1 MHWARQARRVG
12 CNASLTCGD
21 RVVRANLSPD
31 VAKAWMAVVSAW
43 SAGAG
48 RAGSGAA
55 AKGKSVTAG
64 PEQCEWTGKEDELV
78 CVQVWYGHSVCMV
91 AQNIVCAWSSARYI
105 LQKADD
111 TSQCQTPDAVLRA
124 RAARAFKTIPNASS
138 EASQVSGVW
147 SRAPSESVAVYRP
160 IPSTPVRDTLCL
172 SHCHI
177 SIHLFQAPIYKVKRR
192 NTYYVV
198 ASTSASV
205 RRRQAEG

>member
-124 RAARAFKTIPNASS
+124 RARPGLLKRYRTRPLRRLRSL
-138 EASQVSGVW
+138 VSGH
-147 SRAPSESVAVYRP
+147 APRQNQLQYTEYACTRYS
-160 IPSTPVRDTLCL
+160 L
-172 SHCHI
+172 SFSLSYI
-177 SIHLFQAPIYKVKRR
+177 NSPFSGTNI
-192 NTYYVV
+192 
-198 ASTSASV
+198 
-205 RRRQAEG
+205 

>member
-111 TSQCQTPDAVLRA
+111 TSHCQTPDAVLRA
-124 RAARAFKTIPNASS
+124 RPARAFKTIPNASS
-138 EASQVSGVW
+138 EASQVTGLWCLVT
-147 SRAPSESVAVYRP
+147 R
-160 IPSTPVRDTLCL
+160 PVRISCSIPTYTEYACTRYSL
-172 SHCHI
+172 SFSLSYI
-177 SIHLFQAPIYKVKRR
+177 NSPFSGTNI
-192 NTYYVV
+192 
-198 ASTSASV
+198 
-205 RRRQAEG
+205 

>member
-1 MHWARQARRVG
+1 
-12 CNASLTCGD
+12 
-21 RVVRANLSPD
+21 
-31 VAKAWMAVVSAW
+31 MAVVSAW

-138 EASQVSGVW
+138 EASLRSLVSGH
-147 SRAPSESVAVYRP
+147 APRQKQNQLQYTEYACTRYSFS
-160 IPSTPVRDTLCL
+160 L
-172 SHCHI
+172 SYI
-177 SIHLFQAPIYKVKRR
+177 NSLFSGTNI
-192 NTYYVV
+192 
-198 ASTSASV
+198 
-205 RRRQAEG
+205 

>member
-1 MHWARQARRVG
+1 
-12 CNASLTCGD
+12 
-21 RVVRANLSPD
+21 
-31 VAKAWMAVVSAW
+31 MAVVSAW
-43 SAGAG
+43 SAGVG

-147 SRAPSESVAVYRP
+147 SRAPSESVAVYR
-160 IPSTPVRDTLCL
+160 VRLYA
-172 SHCHI
+172 I
-177 SIHLFQAPIYKVKRR
+177 LFLIVIYQFTFFRHQYIR
-192 NTYYVV
+192 
-198 ASTSASV
+198 
-205 RRRQAEG
+205 